1 MKQRFAI
8 LALILCVSFFC
19 AMADGCSC
27 GTQSAESNALPNGGS
42 AVSNVE
48 TVTTTMEKSTTGQAT
63 TKKSTEPGTTQQKTT
78 QKETT
83 KPSNTEAS
91 QTTPSETTKPSSTT
105 TQVTPEDIPLA
116 GGWQTYRGYGIP
128 ANAQAAFDKAIKGY
142 VGMKLTPKKLIATQ
156 VVAGTNYKF
165 LCDGTGVYPG
175 AKTKEYVVV
184 IYQDLSGNCTISSV
198 TEV

>member
-27 GTQSAESNALPNGGS
+27 GTQSAESNTLPNGGS

-63 TKKSTEPGTTQQKTT
+63 TKKNTESETTK
-78 QKETT
+78 KETT

-116 GGWQTYRGYGIP
+116 GGWQTYEGQGIP
-128 ANAQAAFDKAIKGY
+128 AKAQVAFEKAMKGY

-184 IYQDLSGNCTISSV
+184 IYRDLNDNCTISSV